1 MTCDAETLETGV
13 QSIFRVRIA
22 YFRPADVTLRRGDS
36 GTVSNAR
43 DTGVSSYHGT
53 LVIRDH
59 AGPRESRSHTG
70 CHAAGIKLLPV
81 QSPWFAPFHTIPAQ
95 IACMT
100 PQASQAVEPATMPQ
114 IGVRIASIN
123 NCTANIVELIA
134 ASVRLR

>member
-70 CHAAGIKLLPV
+70 CHAAGIKLLPDSIAV
-81 QSPWFAPFHTIPAQ
+81 VRTLPYNSCTNRMYDSASEPGSGAGNHAPDWRQNSEYQQLH
-95 IACMT
+95 
-100 PQASQAVEPATMPQ
+100 
-114 IGVRIASIN
+114 G
-123 NCTANIVELIA
+123 
-134 ASVRLR
+134 